1 MQCIVTARQKL
12 GNGGGDILDCHGSNR
27 VKKHLYIAHIFCVFL
42 LLILLYLDKVATD
55 SSHFVA
61 KFHCNAIVSC
71 GEIANKLIEDCL
83 VIFNQNNP
91 YIYIYIAYLHDLA
104 PMRVVFSIGILVKW
118 CWIVSLYLI
127 HRLIL

>member
-1 MQCIVTARQKL
+1 MALTGLKNTCIL
-12 GNGGGDILDCHGSNR
+12 LIF
-27 VKKHLYIAHIFCVFL
+27 FCVFL

-91 YIYIYIAYLHDLA
+91 YIYI
-104 PMRVVFSIGILVKW
+104 
-118 CWIVSLYLI
+118 
-127 HRLIL
+127 

>member
-1 MQCIVTARQKL
+1 MALTGLKNTCIL
-12 GNGGGDILDCHGSNR
+12 LIF
-27 VKKHLYIAHIFCVFL
+27 FCVFL

-91 YIYIYIAYLHDLA
+91 YIFQNHFLQGSKAFFFYNDS
-104 PMRVVFSIGILVKW
+104 RTS
-118 CWIVSLYLI
+118 
-127 HRLIL
+127 

>member
-1 MQCIVTARQKL
+1 MALTGLKNTCIL
-12 GNGGGDILDCHGSNR
+12 LIF
-27 VKKHLYIAHIFCVFL
+27 FCVFL

-91 YIYIYIAYLHDLA
+91 CITRHYLARKHCYGFNLSVCKA
-104 PMRVVFSIGILVKW
+104 
-118 CWIVSLYLI
+118 
-127 HRLIL
+127 H

>member
-1 MQCIVTARQKL
+1 MALTGLKNTCIL
-12 GNGGGDILDCHGSNR
+12 LIF
-27 VKKHLYIAHIFCVFL
+27 FCVFL

-91 YIYIYIAYLHDLA
+91 YNKNKTLICASLTADMVAILYIIKIKRSSVH
-104 PMRVVFSIGILVKW
+104 
-118 CWIVSLYLI
+118 
-127 HRLIL
+127 H